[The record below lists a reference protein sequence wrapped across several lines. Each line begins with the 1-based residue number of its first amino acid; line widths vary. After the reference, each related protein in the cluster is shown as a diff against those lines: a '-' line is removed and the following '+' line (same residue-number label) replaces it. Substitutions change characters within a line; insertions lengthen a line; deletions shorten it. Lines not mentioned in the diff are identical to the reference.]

1 MDTGI
6 NKYVYELK
14 KKLDGNFLS
23 PLFVRLA
30 NLFYLNEEYEECIEL
45 CKTGLKIYP
54 EYLTAKLVL
63 LKALL
68 KMEYLTEAENL
79 FEEITPKI
87 KGMEIH
93 STYERIFSELRKLS
107 GQEKIYYPLDVKN
120 KIDFKTFENSF
131 DIKDFT
137 RENLLLE
144 EIINEPEIVKSDDF
158 LDKENFARFL
168 NDYGALEVT
177 SKPGEKNED
186 VKLINQSQLKY
197 YKLKII
203 TESIADL
210 YAQQGNFREAF
221 EAYNILL
228 KLSPANQ
235 DRISQ
240 KIFELERIM
249 ANKIN

>member
-6 NKYVYELK
+6 NKYVFELK
-14 KKLDGNFLS
+14 KKLDNNFLS
-23 PLFVRLA
+23 PQFVRLA

-54 EYLTAKLVL
+54 DYLTAKLVL

-79 FEEITPKI
+79 YDDIYPRI
-87 KGMEIH
+87 KGMEIQIVF
-93 STYERIFSELRKLS
+93 ERIFSELRKLS
-107 GQEKIYYPLDVKN
+107 GQEKIYYPLDIKN
-120 KIDFKTFENSF
+120 KIEYKVFENSF
-131 DIKDFT
+131 DVDNFK
-137 RENLLLE
+137 RENLSLE
-144 EIINEPEIVKSDDF
+144 EIINEPDIVKSDDF
-158 LDKENFARFL
+158 IDKESFSKFL
-168 NDYGALEVT
+168 NDYNSFELSVK
-177 SKPGEKNED
+177 SEKSPEL
-186 VKLINQSQLKY
+186 KTLNQNQFKY

-203 TESIADL
+203 TETIADL
-210 YAQQGNFREAF
+210 YAKQGNFREAF

-228 KLSPANQ
+228 RLTPSSQ

-240 KIFELERIM
+240 KIFELERLM

>member
-54 EYLTAKLVL
+54 DYLTAKLVL

-79 FEEITPKI
+79 FEEIAPKI

-93 STYERIFSELRKLS
+93 ATYERIFTELRKLS

-120 KIDFKTFENSF
+120 KIDFKLFESTF
-131 DIKDFT
+131 DIREFVK
-137 RENLLLE
+137 ENLSLE
-144 EIINEPEIVKSDDF
+144 EVINEPDIVKSDDF
-158 LDKENFARFL
+158 IDKESFGRFL
-168 NDYGALEVT
+168 NEYDSLAISAKLN
-177 SKPGEKNED
+177 EKND
-186 VKLINQSQLKY
+186 DLKVVNQNQLKY

-203 TESIADL
+203 TETIADL
-210 YAQQGNFREAF
+210 YAKQGNFREAF

-228 KLSPANQ
+228 KLTPSSQ

>member
-1 MDTGI
+1 LDTGI

-54 EYLTAKLVL
+54 DYLTAKLVL

-93 STYERIFSELRKLS
+93 ATYERIFTELRKLS

-120 KIDFKTFENSF
+120 KIDFKLFESTF
-131 DIKDFT
+131 DIREFVK
-137 RENLLLE
+137 ENLSLE
-144 EIINEPEIVKSDDF
+144 EVINEPDIVKSDDF
-158 LDKENFARFL
+158 IDKESFGRFL
-168 NDYGALEVT
+168 NEYDSLAISAKLN
-177 SKPGEKNED
+177 EKND
-186 VKLINQSQLKY
+186 DLKVVNQNQLKY

-203 TESIADL
+203 TETIADL
-210 YAQQGNFREAF
+210 YAKQGNFREAF

-228 KLSPANQ
+228 KLTPSNQ

>member
-54 EYLTAKLVL
+54 QYLTAKLVL

-68 KMEYLTEAENL
+68 KMEYLTEAESL

-120 KIDFKTFENSF
+120 KIDYKIFENSF
-131 DIKDFT
+131 DVKNFSN
-137 RENLLLE
+137 ENFSLE
-144 EIINEPEIVKSDDF
+144 EIINESELVKSDDF
-158 LDKENFARFL
+158 LDKDNYGRFL
-168 NDYGALEVT
+168 NDYGSLEITV
-177 SKPGEKNED
+177 KLNDKNEEL
-186 VKLINQSQLKY
+186 KILNQTQLKY

-203 TESIADL
+203 TETIADL
-210 YAQQGNFREAF
+210 YAKQGNFREAF

-235 DRISQ
+235 ERISQ
-240 KIFELERIM
+240 KIFELERLM
-249 ANKIN
+249 ANRIN

>member
-45 CKTGLKIYP
+45 CRTGLQIYP
-54 EYLTAKLVL
+54 DYLTAKLVL

-79 FEEITPKI
+79 FEEISPKI
-87 KGMEIH
+87 RGMEIH
-93 STYERIFSELRKLS
+93 SVFERIFSELRKLS
-107 GQEKIYYPLDVKN
+107 GQEKIYYPMDVKN
-120 KIDFKTFENSF
+120 KTDFRLFENIF
-131 DIKDFT
+131 NVNEFRKDNFS
-137 RENLLLE
+137 LD
-144 EIINEPEIVKSDDF
+144 EIINEPDLVKSDDF
-158 LDKENFARFL
+158 IDKDSFARFL
-168 NDYGALEVT
+168 NDYNSLEI
-177 SKPGEKNED
+177 SAKLNEKTDELKT
-186 VKLINQSQLKY
+186 VNQNQLKY

-203 TESIADL
+203 TETIADL
-210 YAQQGNFREAF
+210 YAKQGNFREAF

-228 KLSPANQ
+228 KLTPANQ

>member
-79 FEEITPKI
+79 FDEITPKI

-107 GQEKIYYPLDVKN
+107 GQEKIYYPLEVKN
-120 KIDFKTFENSF
+120 KIDFKLFENAF
-131 DIKDFT
+131 DIKEFVKENFT
-137 RENLLLE
+137 LE
-144 EIINEPEIVKSDDF
+144 EVIHEPDLVKSDDF
-158 LDKENFARFL
+158 IDKDSFGRFL
-168 NDYGALEVT
+168 NDYDALEIT
-177 SKPGEKNED
+177 SKLLNKTEELKT
-186 VKLINQSQLKY
+186 INQNQLKY
-197 YKLKII
+197 YKLNII
-203 TESIADL
+203 TETIADL
-210 YAQQGNFREAF
+210 YAKQGNFREAF

-228 KLSPANQ
+228 KLTPVNQ

>member
-54 EYLTAKLVL
+54 DYLTAKLVL

-68 KMEYLTEAENL
+68 KMEYLTEAEYL
-79 FEEITPKI
+79 FDEITPKI

-93 STYERIFSELRKLS
+93 STYERIFTELRKLS
-107 GQEKIYYPLDVKN
+107 GQEKIYYPLEVKN
-120 KIDFKTFENSF
+120 KIDFKLFESSF
-131 DIKDFT
+131 DISKFT
-137 RENLLLE
+137 NENLSLE

-158 LDKENFARFL
+158 IDKESFGRFL
-168 NDYGALEVT
+168 NEYDSLEIT
-177 SKPGEKNED
+177 AKLNEKNED
-186 VKLINQSQLKY
+186 LKVINQNQLKY

-203 TESIADL
+203 TETIADL
-210 YAQQGNFREAF
+210 YAKQGNFREAF

-228 KLSPANQ
+228 KLTPTNQ

>member
-107 GQEKIYYPLDVKN
+107 GQEKIYYPLDVRN
-120 KIDFKTFENSF
+120 KIDYKVFENSF
-131 DIKDFT
+131 DIKDFSN
-137 RENLLLE
+137 ENFSLE
-144 EIINEPEIVKSDDF
+144 EIIKEPELVKSDDF
-158 LDKENFARFL
+158 LDKENYGRFL
-168 NDYGALEVT
+168 NDYGALEIT
-177 SKPGEKNED
+177 SKLNEKNEELK
-186 VKLINQSQLKY
+186 VLNQTQLKY

-203 TESIADL
+203 TETLADL
-210 YAQQGNFREAF
+210 YAKQGNFREAF

-228 KLSPANQ
+228 KLTPNSQ